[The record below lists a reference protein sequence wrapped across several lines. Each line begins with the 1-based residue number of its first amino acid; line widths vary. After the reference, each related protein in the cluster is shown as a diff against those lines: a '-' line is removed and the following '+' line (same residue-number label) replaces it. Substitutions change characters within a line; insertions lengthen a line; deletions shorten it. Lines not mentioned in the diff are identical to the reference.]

1 MFGWLRDALT
11 SSAFPSSSQHP
22 ITPSS
27 LFKPPI
33 SRLKSSQDKQ
43 VISSSSSNTSPSSSK
58 ENSFYHNPYQSSGL
72 MNYCDV
78 PQQQYTNENTYPTY
92 LARQQTSSS
101 DLQSQSLDDQIHSK
115 LLSLHQ
121 RTNPYQSYAHRQ
133 NNYAYRNRTLPLTSI
148 SSSSNAQSSTNDVEQ
163 VNPTDIDLDDDL
175 QGDVNDDDEG
185 DDDDDDDDEEE
196 DQQSLNRENSS
207 VKTSSRY
214 YPGRYSHFDEDFDFA
229 SVVLWYR
236 NVMDSVKKF
245 LPNNVQI
252 EGNDY
257 LISDRPSYSINH
269 RTVPLRRKNPD
280 DKLRLTPSNLG
291 QTPISSP
298 SKLKW
303 FDAVRTV
310 TQLNQNS
317 HEKSSNNS
325 TEIIDR
331 DQKSTLNPVEISL
344 TSARLLPLVNHPDES
359 MTKSHPGI
367 IINNGNNTSGDQ
379 QQVNNAFYN
388 CIDSAPDIPER
399 GKTVPLGLD
408 MGISAGKRSAGV
420 PTTIGRPNLNDED
433 LRTHVYKKTLQ
444 ALIYPISLTTPHDF
458 EFCSFTHPTY
468 CYECEGLLWG
478 IARQG
483 LKCRECGVKCHE
495 KCKDL
500 LNADCLQRRAQKN
513 AKHGADDKAKNLM
526 EAMHEKM
533 TLRETTRPLLFKT
546 IRDVFNVDE
555 KSHVGHMKAVKQSV
569 LDGTSKWSAKLAITV
584 ISAQGLIAKDKS
596 GTSDPY
602 VTVQVG
608 KVRKRTKTVY
618 SELNPTWNEKFFF
631 ECHNSCDRIKVRVWD
646 EDDDIRAKL
655 MQKLTRESDDF
666 LGQTIIEVRTL
677 SGEMDVWYNLEKR
690 TDKSAVSG
698 AIRLHISVEIKG
710 EEKVAPY
717 HAQYTCLHE
726 NLFYTLCE
734 NNNGQPIIP
743 DVKGDDAWKIYFD
756 EPSQEIVNEFAIRYG
771 IESIYQAMTHFACL
785 STKYMCPG
793 VPAVMSTLL
802 ANINAYYAHTTAT
815 TAVSAADQFAASNFG
830 KEKFIKLLDQLHNS
844 IRIDLSMYRNN
855 FPSSSAERMQDLK
868 STVDLLTSI
877 TFFRMK
883 VQELSSPPRASAV
896 VKDCVKNC
904 IRHTY
909 NFLFANC
916 DEVYKRE
923 SKQQITTTT
932 TTTMNTG
939 ENLDE
944 INVSSS
950 TNNATGPTLRNLQ
963 FWHQL
968 MYLLTCIISED
979 RERYSLVL
987 NQFPSELNVGH
998 ISADTLWKLLSADLK
1013 DHLEEHAKIPADRR
1027 EVKSADYMNL
1037 HFMVKRFYDTSVK
1050 ILPEAKNSVPEY
1062 PKWFEPFVMHWLN
1075 ENDDMSMEYL
1085 HNALEKDRQ
1094 TGFQQTSEHCLF
1106 SSSVVDV
1113 FTQLNQCHGIIK
1125 TLDLHDPLVIA
1136 KYMQRFSVT
1145 ISQVLL
1151 GYANAIRRTFEHVG
1165 GQDRI
1170 CSILM
1175 NNIQQLRLNL
1185 EQLYELMGGAQLDD
1199 ETKGMLNDLQ
1209 RQLSDVLDELSAM
1222 FVKSIEPT
1230 IRQSIEEVYKQLQ
1243 QIKGNQVSSGT
1254 TAGQIKGA
1262 EAMVVTKSLLDYLD
1276 QRLTFFANQCEKTVL
1291 KRLLKELWKAVII
1304 DLEKVIVLPPFSDS
1318 KTLLTIPSAKIEDA
1332 YRLLSGEL
1340 GRDND
1345 RSLTQ
1350 KQCQILDR
1358 GLEDLKEFFHA
1369 SGQGLKR
1376 NYLEKTAELQSLKYA
1391 LSLYTQTT
1399 DSLIKTFVRTEKDQD
1414 RPALEESFGEVSI
1427 QVDLFTH
1434 PGNGEHKVTVKVV
1447 AANGLKWRTTG
1458 MFRPYVELA
1467 MCGPHLSDK
1476 KRKQTTK
1483 TKSNTW
1489 IPKYNETFHFILG
1502 NEEEPD
1508 CYELNIAVKD
1518 YSFMREDRLIGLNI
1532 IKLSQVCEQGSWSSW
1547 VPLGSRINFDDT
1559 GLTILRILSHRTNDE
1574 LAKEFVALK
1583 SARRHKEEV

>member
-1 MFGWLRDALT
+1 MCPPLFSNVDVY
-11 SSAFPSSSQHP
+11 SSDKNTYQEPNFMLQYKLNSYVKRFDRYFHFSYDEKNHQKDFDEEFDL
-22 ITPSS
+22 IS
-27 LFKPPI
+27 L
-33 SRLKSSQDKQ
+33 SD
-43 VISSSSSNTSPSSSK
+43 
-58 ENSFYHNPYQSSGL
+58 
-72 MNYCDV
+72 
-78 PQQQYTNENTYPTY
+78 NEN
-92 LARQQTSSS
+92 
-101 DLQSQSLDDQIHSK
+101 
-115 LLSLHQ
+115 
-121 RTNPYQSYAHRQ
+121 
-133 NNYAYRNRTLPLTSI
+133 
-148 SSSSNAQSSTNDVEQ
+148 
-163 VNPTDIDLDDDL
+163 
-175 QGDVNDDDEG
+175 
-185 DDDDDDDDEEE
+185 
-196 DQQSLNRENSS
+196 
-207 VKTSSRY
+207 
-214 YPGRYSHFDEDFDFA
+214 
-229 SVVLWYR
+229 
-236 NVMDSVKKF
+236 
-245 LPNNVQI
+245 
-252 EGNDY
+252 
-257 LISDRPSYSINH
+257 
-269 RTVPLRRKNPD
+269 
-280 DKLRLTPSNLG
+280 
-291 QTPISSP
+291 
-298 SKLKW
+298 
-303 FDAVRTV
+303 
-310 TQLNQNS
+310 
-317 HEKSSNNS
+317 
-325 TEIIDR
+325 
-331 DQKSTLNPVEISL
+331 
-344 TSARLLPLVNHPDES
+344 
-359 MTKSHPGI
+359 
-367 IINNGNNTSGDQ
+367 
-379 QQVNNAFYN
+379 
-388 CIDSAPDIPER
+388 
-399 GKTVPLGLD
+399 
-408 MGISAGKRSAGV
+408 
-420 PTTIGRPNLNDED
+420 
-433 LRTHVYKKTLQ
+433 RTHVYKKTLQ

-500 LNADCLQRRAQKN
+500 LNADCLQLSLVHVFHHDNNPDEIDNTTVEEKRRAQKN
-513 AKHGADDKAKNLM
+513 AKHGADDKAKTLM

-533 TLRETTRPLLFKT
+533 TLRESTRPHLFKT

-608 KVRKRTKTVY
+608 KVKKRTKTVY

-631 ECHNSCDRIKVRVWD
+631 ECHNSSDRIKVRVWD

-717 HAQYTCLHE
+717 HAQYTCLHD

-743 DVKGDDAWKIYFD
+743 DAKGDDAWKIYFD

-830 KEKFIKLLDQLHNS
+830 KDKFIKLLDQLHNS

-855 FPSSSAERMQDLK
+855 FPSSSVERMQDLK

-883 VQELSSPPRASAV
+883 VQELSSPPRASSV

-909 NFLFANC
+909 DFLVANC
-916 DEVYKRE
+916 DELYKRE
-923 SKQQITTTT
+923 SKQQMNTNENNNEQNEDDGTQETTT
-932 TTTMNTG
+932 
-939 ENLDE
+939 
-944 INVSSS
+944 NVI
-950 TNNATGPTLRNLQ
+950 GPSLKSLQ
-963 FWHQL
+963 FWNHF
-968 MYLLTCIISED
+968 MYLLTRIISED

-987 NQFPSELNVGH
+987 NQFPSEVNVGH
-998 ISADTLWKLLSADLK
+998 ISADTLWKLFSADLK
-1013 DHLEEHAKIPADRR
+1013 EHLEEHARVPTERR
-1027 EVKSADYMNL
+1027 EIKSADYMNL
-1037 HFMVKRFYDTSVK
+1037 HFMVKKFYDTSVK
-1050 ILPEAKNSVPEY
+1050 IIPEAKNIVPEY
-1062 PKWFEPFVMHWLN
+1062 PKWFEPFVMQWLN

-1125 TLDLHDPLVIA
+1125 SLDLHDPIVIA
-1136 KYMQRFSVT
+1136 SYMQRFSIT
-1145 ISQVLL
+1145 ISKVLL
-1151 GYANAIRRTFEHVG
+1151 AYANAIRRTFEHVG
-1165 GQDRI
+1165 GEDHV

-1185 EQLYELMGGAQLDD
+1185 EQLYEIMGGAQLDD
-1199 ETKGMLNDLQ
+1199 ETKFRLTELQ
-1209 RQLSDVLDELSAM
+1209 KQLSDVLDELSAM

-1243 QIKGNQVSSGT
+1243 QIKGNQIGLGNNSG
-1254 TAGQIKGA
+1254 QQKGA
-1262 EAMVVTKSLLDYLD
+1262 EAMIVTKSLLDYLD
-1276 QRLTFFANQCEKTVL
+1276 QRLTFFAEQCEKTVL
-1291 KRLLKELWKAVII
+1291 KRLLKELWKAVIS
-1304 DLEKVIVLPPFSDS
+1304 DLEKVIVLPPFADS
-1318 KTLLTIPSAKIEDA
+1318 KNLLTIPAAKIEDA

-1369 SGQGLKR
+1369 SGQGLKK
-1376 NYLEKTAELQSLKYA
+1376 NYLEKTLELQSLKYA

-1399 DSLIKTFVRTEKDQD
+1399 DSLIKTFVKTEKEQD
-1414 RPALEESFGEVSI
+1414 RPAFEESFGEVSI

-1434 PGNGEHKVTVKVV
+1434 PGTGEHKVTVKVV

-1467 MCGPHLSDK
+1467 ICGPHLHDK
-1476 KRKQTTK
+1476 KRKHSTK

-1489 IPKYNETFHFILG
+1489 IPKYNETFHFLLG

-1518 YSFMREDRLIGLNI
+1518 YSFMREDRIIGLNV
-1532 IKLSQVCEQGSWSSW
+1532 IKLTQVCEQGSWSSW
-1547 VPLGSRINFDDT
+1547 IPLGSRINFDDT

-1583 SARRHKEEV
+1583 SARRHKEDV

>member
-1 MFGWLRDALT
+1 MHYVCCPLFIPDGYIY
-11 SSAFPSSSQHP
+11 SSDEDIHRHLNLSSYVKRFSQK
-22 ITPSS
+22 
-27 LFKPPI
+27 F
-33 SRLKSSQDKQ
+33 RF
-43 VISSSSSNTSPSSSK
+43 SSNQK
-58 ENSFYHNPYQSSGL
+58 DF
-72 MNYCDV
+72 
-78 PQQQYTNENTYPTY
+78 
-92 LARQQTSSS
+92 
-101 DLQSQSLDDQIHSK
+101 
-115 LLSLHQ
+115 
-121 RTNPYQSYAHRQ
+121 
-133 NNYAYRNRTLPLTSI
+133 
-148 SSSSNAQSSTNDVEQ
+148 NDE
-163 VNPTDIDLDDDL
+163 
-175 QGDVNDDDEG
+175 
-185 DDDDDDDDEEE
+185 
-196 DQQSLNRENSS
+196 
-207 VKTSSRY
+207 
-214 YPGRYSHFDEDFDFA
+214 FD
-229 SVVLWYR
+229 
-236 NVMDSVKKF
+236 
-245 LPNNVQI
+245 
-252 EGNDY
+252 
-257 LISDRPSYSINH
+257 
-269 RTVPLRRKNPD
+269 
-280 DKLRLTPSNLG
+280 
-291 QTPISSP
+291 
-298 SKLKW
+298 
-303 FDAVRTV
+303 
-310 TQLNQNS
+310 
-317 HEKSSNNS
+317 
-325 TEIIDR
+325 
-331 DQKSTLNPVEISL
+331 EISL
-344 TSARLLPLVNHPDES
+344 TDNEDNPQSRFADAVTRVRQLSAAVDADGQPVTRRLLP
-359 MTKSHPGI
+359 GI
-367 IINNGNNTSGDQ
+367 NNLNNNSNANIDANGNNLSGDQ
-379 QQVNNAFYN
+379 HTNNAFYN
-388 CIDSAPDIPER
+388 CIDSAPDIPDA
-399 GKTVPLGLD
+399 KPVPLGLD
-408 MGISAGKRSAGV
+408 MGISVAKRLAGV
-420 PTTIGRPNLNDED
+420 PTATGRHNLNDEE
-433 LRTHVYKKTLQ
+433 LVNNLKKFILIKKILCYNFSVHMYIKKTLQ

-458 EFCSFTHPTY
+458 EFCSFAHPTY

-513 AKHGADDKAKNLM
+513 AKHGADDKANNLM
-526 EAMHEKM
+526 AAMHEKM
-533 TLRETTRPLLFKT
+533 TLRESTRPHLFKT

-555 KSHVGHMKAVKQSV
+555 ISHVGHMKAVKQSV

-608 KVRKRTKTVY
+608 KVKKRTKTVY
-618 SELNPTWNEKFFF
+618 SELNPSWNEKFFF

-734 NNNGQPIIP
+734 NNTNGQPIIP
-743 DVKGDDAWKIYFD
+743 EAKGDDAWKVYFD

-830 KEKFIKLLDQLHNS
+830 KDKFIKLLDQLHNS

-855 FPSSSAERMQDLK
+855 FPSSSADRMQDLK

-883 VQELSSPPRASAV
+883 FARVIPFRLLLNNEVQELSSPPRASAV

-923 SKQQITTTT
+923 SKTQANALENNNTEQNEENSQGTTT
-932 TTTMNTG
+932 NVVVP
-939 ENLDE
+939 NLK
-944 INVSSS
+944 S
-950 TNNATGPTLRNLQ
+950 LQ
-963 FWHQL
+963 FWHHF

-998 ISADTLWKLLSADLK
+998 ISADTLWKLLSTDLK
-1013 DHLEEHAKIPADRR
+1013 DHLEEHARIQVERR
-1027 EVKSADYMNL
+1027 EIKSADYMNL
-1037 HFMVKRFYDTSVK
+1037 HFMIKRFYDTLVRV
-1050 ILPEAKNSVPEY
+1050 IPEAKNTVPEY
-1062 PKWFEPFVMHWLN
+1062 PKWFEPFVIQWLN

-1085 HNALEKDRQ
+1085 HNAVEKDRQ

-1136 KYMQRFSVT
+1136 TYMRRFSIT

-1165 GQDRI
+1165 GQDHI

-1185 EQLYELMGGAQLDD
+1185 EQLYELMGGAQLDED
-1199 ETKGMLNDLQ
+1199 TKSGLNELQ
-1209 RQLSDVLDELSAM
+1209 KQLSDVLDELSAT

-1243 QIKGNQVSSGT
+1243 QIKGNQIG
-1254 TAGQIKGA
+1254 AGNNGGQQKGA
-1262 EAMVVTKSLLDYLD
+1262 EAMLVTKPLLDYLD

-1291 KRLLKELWKAVII
+1291 KRLLKELWKAVIS
-1304 DLEKVIVLPPFSDS
+1304 DLEKVIVLPPFADS
-1318 KTLLTIPSAKIEDA
+1318 KNLLTIPAAKIEDA

-1345 RSLTQ
+1345 RSLSQ

-1369 SGQGLKR
+1369 SGQGLKK
-1376 NYLEKTAELQSLKYA
+1376 NYLEKTLELQSLKYA

-1399 DSLIKTFVRTEKDQD
+1399 DSLIKTFVQTEKEQD

-1434 PGNGEHKVTVKVV
+1434 PGSGEHKVTVKVV

-1476 KRKQTTK
+1476 KRKHTTK

-1489 IPKYNETFHFILG
+1489 IPKYNETFHFLLG

-1518 YSFMREDRLIGLNI
+1518 YFVMREDRLIGLNV
-1532 IKLSQVCEQGSWSSW
+1532 IKLTQVGEQGSWSSW

-1574 LAKEFVALK
+1574 LAREFVALK
-1583 SARRHKEEV
+1583 SARRHKEDV

>member
-1 MFGWLRDALT
+1 MHYVCCPLFIPDGYIY
-11 SSAFPSSSQHP
+11 SSDEDIHRHLNLSSYVKRFSQK
-22 ITPSS
+22 
-27 LFKPPI
+27 F
-33 SRLKSSQDKQ
+33 RF
-43 VISSSSSNTSPSSSK
+43 SSNQK
-58 ENSFYHNPYQSSGL
+58 DF
-72 MNYCDV
+72 
-78 PQQQYTNENTYPTY
+78 
-92 LARQQTSSS
+92 
-101 DLQSQSLDDQIHSK
+101 
-115 LLSLHQ
+115 
-121 RTNPYQSYAHRQ
+121 
-133 NNYAYRNRTLPLTSI
+133 
-148 SSSSNAQSSTNDVEQ
+148 NDE
-163 VNPTDIDLDDDL
+163 
-175 QGDVNDDDEG
+175 
-185 DDDDDDDDEEE
+185 
-196 DQQSLNRENSS
+196 
-207 VKTSSRY
+207 
-214 YPGRYSHFDEDFDFA
+214 FD
-229 SVVLWYR
+229 
-236 NVMDSVKKF
+236 
-245 LPNNVQI
+245 
-252 EGNDY
+252 
-257 LISDRPSYSINH
+257 
-269 RTVPLRRKNPD
+269 
-280 DKLRLTPSNLG
+280 
-291 QTPISSP
+291 
-298 SKLKW
+298 
-303 FDAVRTV
+303 
-310 TQLNQNS
+310 
-317 HEKSSNNS
+317 
-325 TEIIDR
+325 
-331 DQKSTLNPVEISL
+331 EISL
-344 TSARLLPLVNHPDES
+344 TDNEDNPQSRFADAVTRVRQLSAAVDADGQPVTRRLLP
-359 MTKSHPGI
+359 GI
-367 IINNGNNTSGDQ
+367 NNLNNNSNANIDANGNNLSGDQ
-379 QQVNNAFYN
+379 HTNNAFYN
-388 CIDSAPDIPER
+388 CIDSAPDIPDA
-399 GKTVPLGLD
+399 KPVPLGLD
-408 MGISAGKRSAGV
+408 MGISVAKRLAGV
-420 PTTIGRPNLNDED
+420 PTATGRHNLNDEE

-458 EFCSFTHPTY
+458 EFCSFAHPTY

-513 AKHGADDKAKNLM
+513 AKHGADDKANNLM
-526 EAMHEKM
+526 AAMHEKM
-533 TLRETTRPLLFKT
+533 TLRESTRPHLFKT

-555 KSHVGHMKAVKQSV
+555 ISHVGHMKAVKQSV

-608 KVRKRTKTVY
+608 KVKKRTKTVY
-618 SELNPTWNEKFFF
+618 SELNPSWNEKFFF

-734 NNNGQPIIP
+734 NNTNGQPIIP
-743 DVKGDDAWKIYFD
+743 EAKGDDAWKVYFD

-830 KEKFIKLLDQLHNS
+830 KDKFIKLLDQLHNS

-855 FPSSSAERMQDLK
+855 FPSSSADRMQDLK

-923 SKQQITTTT
+923 SKTQANALENNNTEQNEENSQGTTT
-932 TTTMNTG
+932 
-939 ENLDE
+939 
-944 INVSSS
+944 NVVVPSLKS
-950 TNNATGPTLRNLQ
+950 LQ
-963 FWHQL
+963 FWHHF

-998 ISADTLWKLLSADLK
+998 ISADTLWKLLSTDLK
-1013 DHLEEHAKIPADRR
+1013 DHLEEHARIQVERR
-1027 EVKSADYMNL
+1027 EIKSADYMNL
-1037 HFMVKRFYDTSVK
+1037 HFMIKRFYDTLVRV
-1050 ILPEAKNSVPEY
+1050 IPEAKNTVPEY
-1062 PKWFEPFVMHWLN
+1062 PKWFEPFVIQWLN

-1085 HNALEKDRQ
+1085 HNAVEKDRQ

-1136 KYMQRFSVT
+1136 TYMRRFSIT

-1165 GQDRI
+1165 GQDHI

-1185 EQLYELMGGAQLDD
+1185 EQLYELMGGAQLDED
-1199 ETKGMLNDLQ
+1199 TKSGLNELQ
-1209 RQLSDVLDELSAM
+1209 KQLSDVLDELSAT

-1243 QIKGNQVSSGT
+1243 QIKGNQIG
-1254 TAGQIKGA
+1254 AGNNGGQQKGA
-1262 EAMVVTKSLLDYLD
+1262 EAMLVTKPLLDYLD

-1291 KRLLKELWKAVII
+1291 KRLLKELWKAVIS
-1304 DLEKVIVLPPFSDS
+1304 DLEKVIVLPPFADS
-1318 KTLLTIPSAKIEDA
+1318 KNLLTIPAAKIEDA

-1369 SGQGLKR
+1369 SGQGLKK
-1376 NYLEKTAELQSLKYA
+1376 NYLEKTLELQSLKYA

-1399 DSLIKTFVRTEKDQD
+1399 DSLIKTFVQTEKEQD

-1434 PGNGEHKVTVKVV
+1434 PGSGEHKVTVKVV

-1476 KRKQTTK
+1476 KRKHTTK

-1489 IPKYNETFHFILG
+1489 IPKYNETFHFLLG

-1518 YSFMREDRLIGLNI
+1518 YFVMREDRLIGLNV
-1532 IKLSQVCEQGSWSSW
+1532 IKLTQVGEQGSWSSW

-1574 LAKEFVALK
+1574 LAREFVALK
-1583 SARRHKEEV
+1583 SARRHKEDV

>member
-1 MFGWLRDALT
+1 MHYVCCPLFIPDGYIY
-11 SSAFPSSSQHP
+11 SSDEDIHRHLNLSSYVKRFSQK
-22 ITPSS
+22 
-27 LFKPPI
+27 F
-33 SRLKSSQDKQ
+33 RF
-43 VISSSSSNTSPSSSK
+43 SSNQK
-58 ENSFYHNPYQSSGL
+58 DF
-72 MNYCDV
+72 
-78 PQQQYTNENTYPTY
+78 
-92 LARQQTSSS
+92 
-101 DLQSQSLDDQIHSK
+101 
-115 LLSLHQ
+115 
-121 RTNPYQSYAHRQ
+121 
-133 NNYAYRNRTLPLTSI
+133 
-148 SSSSNAQSSTNDVEQ
+148 NDE
-163 VNPTDIDLDDDL
+163 
-175 QGDVNDDDEG
+175 
-185 DDDDDDDDEEE
+185 
-196 DQQSLNRENSS
+196 
-207 VKTSSRY
+207 
-214 YPGRYSHFDEDFDFA
+214 FD
-229 SVVLWYR
+229 
-236 NVMDSVKKF
+236 
-245 LPNNVQI
+245 
-252 EGNDY
+252 
-257 LISDRPSYSINH
+257 
-269 RTVPLRRKNPD
+269 
-280 DKLRLTPSNLG
+280 
-291 QTPISSP
+291 
-298 SKLKW
+298 
-303 FDAVRTV
+303 
-310 TQLNQNS
+310 
-317 HEKSSNNS
+317 
-325 TEIIDR
+325 
-331 DQKSTLNPVEISL
+331 EISL
-344 TSARLLPLVNHPDES
+344 TDNEDNPQSRFADAVTRVRQLSAAVDADGQPVTRRLLP
-359 MTKSHPGI
+359 GI
-367 IINNGNNTSGDQ
+367 NNLNNNSNANIDANGNNLSGDQ
-379 QQVNNAFYN
+379 HTNNAFYN
-388 CIDSAPDIPER
+388 CIDSAPDIPDA
-399 GKTVPLGLD
+399 KPVPLGLD
-408 MGISAGKRSAGV
+408 MGISVAKRLAGV
-420 PTTIGRPNLNDED
+420 PTATGRHNLNDEE

-458 EFCSFTHPTY
+458 EFCSFAHPTY

-513 AKHGADDKAKNLM
+513 AKHGADDKANNLM
-526 EAMHEKM
+526 AAMHEKM
-533 TLRETTRPLLFKT
+533 TLRESTRPHLFKT

-555 KSHVGHMKAVKQSV
+555 ISHVGHMKAVKQSV

-608 KVRKRTKTVY
+608 KVKKRTKTVY
-618 SELNPTWNEKFFF
+618 SELNPSWNEKFFF

-734 NNNGQPIIP
+734 NNTNGQPIIP
-743 DVKGDDAWKIYFD
+743 EAKGDDAWKVYFD

-830 KEKFIKLLDQLHNS
+830 KDKFIKLLDQLHNS

-855 FPSSSAERMQDLK
+855 FPSSSADRMQDLK

-923 SKQQITTTT
+923 SKTQANALENNNTEQNEENSQGTTT
-932 TTTMNTG
+932 NVVVP
-939 ENLDE
+939 NLK
-944 INVSSS
+944 S
-950 TNNATGPTLRNLQ
+950 LQ
-963 FWHQL
+963 FWHHF

-998 ISADTLWKLLSADLK
+998 ISADTLWKLLSTDLK
-1013 DHLEEHAKIPADRR
+1013 DHLEEHARIQVERR
-1027 EVKSADYMNL
+1027 EIKSADYMNL
-1037 HFMVKRFYDTSVK
+1037 HFMIKRFYDTLVRV
-1050 ILPEAKNSVPEY
+1050 IPEAKNTVPEY
-1062 PKWFEPFVMHWLN
+1062 PKWFEPFVIQWLN

-1085 HNALEKDRQ
+1085 HNAVEKDRQ

-1136 KYMQRFSVT
+1136 TYMRRFSIT

-1165 GQDRI
+1165 GQDHI

-1185 EQLYELMGGAQLDD
+1185 EQLYELMGGAQLDED
-1199 ETKGMLNDLQ
+1199 TKSGLNELQ
-1209 RQLSDVLDELSAM
+1209 KQLSDVLDELSAT

-1243 QIKGNQVSSGT
+1243 QIKGNQIG
-1254 TAGQIKGA
+1254 AGNNGGQQKGA
-1262 EAMVVTKSLLDYLD
+1262 EAMLVTKPLLDYLD

-1291 KRLLKELWKAVII
+1291 KRLLKELWKAVIS
-1304 DLEKVIVLPPFSDS
+1304 DLEKVIVLPPFADS
-1318 KTLLTIPSAKIEDA
+1318 KNLLTIPAAKIEDA

-1345 RSLTQ
+1345 RSLSQ

-1369 SGQGLKR
+1369 SGQGLKK
-1376 NYLEKTAELQSLKYA
+1376 NYLEKTLELQSLKYA

-1399 DSLIKTFVRTEKDQD
+1399 DSLIKTFVQTEKEQD

-1434 PGNGEHKVTVKVV
+1434 PGSGEHKVTVKVV

-1476 KRKQTTK
+1476 KRKHTTK

-1489 IPKYNETFHFILG
+1489 IPKYNETFHFLLG

-1518 YSFMREDRLIGLNI
+1518 YFVMREDRLIGLNV
-1532 IKLSQVCEQGSWSSW
+1532 IKLTQVGEQGSWSSW

-1574 LAKEFVALK
+1574 LAREFVALK
-1583 SARRHKEEV
+1583 SARRHKEDV

>member
-1 MFGWLRDALT
+1 MHHICCISVCPSLLSDVDIY
-11 SSAFPSSSQHP
+11 SSH
-22 ITPSS
+22 
-27 LFKPPI
+27 
-33 SRLKSSQDKQ
+33 
-43 VISSSSSNTSPSSSK
+43 
-58 ENSFYHNPYQSSGL
+58 ENIYQSPNF
-72 MNYCDV
+72 MF
-78 PQQQYTNENTYPTY
+78 QQKLSSYMKQFNRYFTFSHDEKSNEKNF
-92 LARQQTSSS
+92 
-101 DLQSQSLDDQIHSK
+101 H
-115 LLSLHQ
+115 
-121 RTNPYQSYAHRQ
+121 
-133 NNYAYRNRTLPLTSI
+133 
-148 SSSSNAQSSTNDVEQ
+148 
-163 VNPTDIDLDDDL
+163 DDL
-175 QGDVNDDDEG
+175 FEIISLPDNDG
-185 DDDDDDDDEEE
+185 HSHGKFF
-196 DQQSLNRENSS
+196 DQ
-207 VKTSSRY
+207 
-214 YPGRYSHFDEDFDFA
+214 A
-229 SVVLWYR
+229 S
-236 NVMDSVKKF
+236 
-245 LPNNVQI
+245 Q
-252 EGNDY
+252 
-257 LISDRPSYSINH
+257 
-269 RTVPLRRKNPD
+269 
-280 DKLRLTPSNLG
+280 
-291 QTPISSP
+291 
-298 SKLKW
+298 LK
-303 FDAVRTV
+303 
-310 TQLNQNS
+310 QNS
-317 HEKSSNNS
+317 TIDADGTLITRRILPGTTNINNNS
-325 TEIIDR
+325 
-331 DQKSTLNPVEISL
+331 N
-344 TSARLLPLVNHPDES
+344 VNAE
-359 MTKSHPGI
+359 
-367 IINNGNNTSGDQ
+367 NNGNTISGEQ
-379 QQVNNAFYN
+379 QANNAFYN
-388 CIDSAPDIPER
+388 CIDSAPDIPD

-408 MGISAGKRSAGV
+408 MGISGVKRSAGV
-420 PTTIGRPNLNDED
+420 PSAIGRHNLNDEE

-458 EFCSFTHPTY
+458 EFCSFAHPTY

-495 KCKDL
+495 KCRDL
-500 LNADCLQRRAQKN
+500 LNADCLQLSLVHVIYPDDDPDEIDYITVEEKRRAQKN
-513 AKHGADDKAKNLM
+513 AKHGADDKAKTLM

-533 TLRETTRPLLFKT
+533 TLRESTRPHLFKT

-555 KSHVGHMKAVKQSV
+555 KSHAGHMKAVKQSV

-584 ISAQGLIAKDKS
+584 ISAQGLIAKDKT

-608 KVRKRTKTVY
+608 KVKKRTKTVY

-631 ECHNSCDRIKVRVWD
+631 ECHNSSDRIKVRVWD

-717 HAQYTCLHE
+717 RAQYTCLHE

-743 DVKGDDAWKIYFD
+743 DAKGDDAWKIYFD
-756 EPSQEIVNEFAIRYG
+756 EPSKEIVYEFAVRYG

-785 STKYMCPG
+785 STKYTCPG

-830 KEKFIKLLDQLHNS
+830 KDKFIKLLDQLHNS

-883 VQELSSPPRASAV
+883 VQELSSPPRASSV

-904 IRHTY
+904 IRNTY
-909 NFLFANC
+909 DFLFANC
-916 DEVYKRE
+916 DQVYKRE
-923 SKQQITTTT
+923 SKQQTNAIENNDEQNEDEGLTTSIIVPSVKS
-932 TTTMNTG
+932 
-939 ENLDE
+939 LK
-944 INVSSS
+944 
-950 TNNATGPTLRNLQ
+950 
-963 FWHQL
+963 FWNRF

-987 NQFPSELNVGH
+987 NQFPSEVNVGH
-998 ISADTLWKLLSADLK
+998 ISADTLWKFLSADLR
-1013 DHLEEHAKIPADRR
+1013 DHLEEHARIPSECR
-1027 EVKSADYMNL
+1027 EIKSADYMNL
-1037 HFMVKRFYDTSVK
+1037 HFMVKKFYDTSVK
-1050 ILPEAKNSVPEY
+1050 IIPEAKNIVPEY
-1062 PKWFEPFVMHWLN
+1062 PKWFEPFVMQWLN

-1085 HNALEKDRQ
+1085 HNAIEKDRQ
-1094 TGFQQTSEHCLF
+1094 TGFEQTSEHYLF

-1125 TLDLHDPLVIA
+1125 SLDLHDPVVIA
-1136 KYMQRFSVT
+1136 AYMQRFSVT
-1145 ISQVLL
+1145 ISKILL
-1151 GYANAIRRTFEHVG
+1151 AYANAIRRTFEHVG
-1165 GQDRI
+1165 GEDHT

-1185 EQLYELMGGAQLDD
+1185 EQLYELMGGTLLDD
-1199 ETKGMLNDLQ
+1199 ETKCRLNELQ
-1209 RQLSDVLDELSAM
+1209 KQLSDVLDELSAM
-1222 FVKSIEPT
+1222 FVKSIQPT
-1230 IRQSIEEVYKQLQ
+1230 IRQTIEEVYKQLQ
-1243 QIKGNQVSSGT
+1243 QIKGNQIGMGNNSG
-1254 TAGQIKGA
+1254 QQKGA
-1262 EAMVVTKSLLDYLD
+1262 EAMIVTKSLLDYLD

-1291 KRLLKELWKAVII
+1291 KRLLKELWKAVIS
-1304 DLEKVIVLPPFSDS
+1304 DLEKVIVLPPFADS
-1318 KTLLTIPSAKIEDA
+1318 KNLLTIPAAKIEDA

-1369 SGQGLKR
+1369 SGQGLKK

-1399 DSLIKTFVRTEKDQD
+1399 DSLIKTFVKTEKEQD
-1414 RPALEESFGEVSI
+1414 RPAFEESFGELSI

-1434 PGNGEHKVTVKVV
+1434 PGTGEHKVTVKVV

-1458 MFRPYVELA
+1458 MFRPYIEIA
-1467 MCGPHLSDK
+1467 ICGPHLNDK
-1476 KRKQTTK
+1476 KRKHTTK

-1489 IPKYNETFHFILG
+1489 IPKYNETFHFLLG

-1518 YSFMREDRLIGLNI
+1518 YSFMREDRIIGLNV
-1532 IKLSQVCEQGSWSSW
+1532 IKLTQVCEQGSWSSW
-1547 VPLGSRINFDDT
+1547 IPLGPRINFDDT

-1583 SARRHKEEV
+1583 SARRHKEDV

>member
-1 MFGWLRDALT
+1 MHFIYGVPVCPPICPPLSNDE
-11 SSAFPSSSQHP
+11 FVSSSEENLNERSNFLINQKLN
-22 ITPSS
+22 TYA
-27 LFKPPI
+27 
-33 SRLKSSQDKQ
+33 KQ
-43 VISSSSSNTSPSSSK
+43 FGRHFIFSSSRPK
-58 ENSFYHNPYQSSGL
+58 ENIY
-72 MNYCDV
+72 
-78 PQQQYTNENTYPTY
+78 NEK
-92 LARQQTSSS
+92 
-101 DLQSQSLDDQIHSK
+101 DIDEEFDQISLSDNCYNTQGKSENSPNEPSNSK
-115 LLSLHQ
+115 QNSPLIDTDGLSITARNLSGINNI
-121 RTNPYQSYAHRQ
+121 TNNQ
-133 NNYAYRNRTLPLTSI
+133 NNTI
-148 SSSSNAQSSTNDVEQ
+148 
-163 VNPTDIDLDDDL
+163 TDD
-175 QGDVNDDDEG
+175 GM
-185 DDDDDDDDEEE
+185 
-196 DQQSLNRENSS
+196 
-207 VKTSSRY
+207 VKTTN
-214 YPGRYSHFDEDFDFA
+214 G
-229 SVVLWYR
+229 
-236 NVMDSVKKF
+236 
-245 LPNNVQI
+245 
-252 EGNDY
+252 G
-257 LISDRPSYSINH
+257 
-269 RTVPLRRKNPD
+269 
-280 DKLRLTPSNLG
+280 
-291 QTPISSP
+291 
-298 SKLKW
+298 
-303 FDAVRTV
+303 
-310 TQLNQNS
+310 
-317 HEKSSNNS
+317 
-325 TEIIDR
+325 
-331 DQKSTLNPVEISL
+331 
-344 TSARLLPLVNHPDES
+344 
-359 MTKSHPGI
+359 
-367 IINNGNNTSGDQ
+367 INNGNNTSGE

-399 GKTVPLGLD
+399 GKTTPLGLD
-408 MGISAGKRSAGV
+408 MGISVGKRSAGV
-420 PTTIGRPNLNDED
+420 PSTIGRHNLNDEE

-458 EFCSFTHPTY
+458 EFCSFAHPTY

-533 TLRETTRPLLFKT
+533 TLRETTRPYLFKT

-608 KVRKRTKTVY
+608 KVKKRTKTVY

-726 NLFYTLCE
+726 NLFYSLCE
-734 NNNGQPIIP
+734 NNNGHPIIP
-743 DVKGDDAWKIYFD
+743 EAKGDDAWKVYFD

-844 IRIDLSMYRNN
+844 IRIDLSLYRNN
-855 FPSSSAERMQDLK
+855 FPSSSIDRMQDLK

-883 VQELSSPPRASAV
+883 VQELSSPPRASGV

-923 SKQQITTTT
+923 SKQQINITTTT
-932 TTTMNTG
+932 TTTTTTTI
-939 ENLDE
+939 D
-944 INVSSS
+944 
-950 TNNATGPTLRNLQ
+950 NNEPNDDGSQSLTTTTTTTTSVVGPSLKNLQ

-987 NQFPSELNVGH
+987 SQFPSELNVGH
-998 ISADTLWKLLSADLK
+998 ISADTLWKLLSVDLK
-1013 DHLEEHAKIPADRR
+1013 DHLEEHARIPAKRR
-1027 EVKSADYMNL
+1027 DVKSADYMNL

-1050 ILPEAKNSVPEY
+1050 IIPEAKNIVPEY
-1062 PKWFEPFVMHWLN
+1062 PKWFEPFVMQWLN

-1136 KYMQRFSVT
+1136 KYMRRFSVT

-1199 ETKGMLNDLQ
+1199 ETKIMLNDLQ
-1209 RQLSDVLDELSAM
+1209 KQLSDVLDELSAM

-1230 IRQSIEEVYKQLQ
+1230 IRQCIEEVYKQLQ
-1243 QIKGNQVSSGT
+1243 QIKGNQMGTGNTSG
-1254 TAGQIKGA
+1254 QQKGV

-1291 KRLLKELWKAVII
+1291 KRLLKELWKAVIS

-1318 KTLLTIPSAKIEDA
+1318 KNLLTIPTAKIEDA

-1340 GRDND
+1340 GRDSD

-1376 NYLEKTAELQSLKYA
+1376 NYLEKTLELQSLKYA

-1399 DSLIKTFVRTEKDQD
+1399 DSLIKTFVKTEKDQD

-1434 PGNGEHKVTVKVV
+1434 PGTGEHKVTVKVV
-1447 AANGLKWRTTG
+1447 AANGLKWRTSG

-1489 IPKYNETFHFILG
+1489 IPKYNETFHL
-1502 NEEEPD
+1502 
-1508 CYELNIAVKD
+1508 
-1518 YSFMREDRLIGLNI
+1518 
-1532 IKLSQVCEQGSWSSW
+1532 
-1547 VPLGSRINFDDT
+1547 
-1559 GLTILRILSHRTNDE
+1559 
-1574 LAKEFVALK
+1574 
-1583 SARRHKEEV
+1583 

>member
-1 MFGWLRDALT
+1 MHYVCCPLFIPDGYIY
-11 SSAFPSSSQHP
+11 SSDEDIHRHLNLSSYVKRFSQK
-22 ITPSS
+22 
-27 LFKPPI
+27 F
-33 SRLKSSQDKQ
+33 RF
-43 VISSSSSNTSPSSSK
+43 SSNQK
-58 ENSFYHNPYQSSGL
+58 DF
-72 MNYCDV
+72 
-78 PQQQYTNENTYPTY
+78 
-92 LARQQTSSS
+92 
-101 DLQSQSLDDQIHSK
+101 
-115 LLSLHQ
+115 
-121 RTNPYQSYAHRQ
+121 
-133 NNYAYRNRTLPLTSI
+133 
-148 SSSSNAQSSTNDVEQ
+148 NDE
-163 VNPTDIDLDDDL
+163 
-175 QGDVNDDDEG
+175 
-185 DDDDDDDDEEE
+185 
-196 DQQSLNRENSS
+196 
-207 VKTSSRY
+207 
-214 YPGRYSHFDEDFDFA
+214 FD
-229 SVVLWYR
+229 
-236 NVMDSVKKF
+236 
-245 LPNNVQI
+245 
-252 EGNDY
+252 
-257 LISDRPSYSINH
+257 
-269 RTVPLRRKNPD
+269 
-280 DKLRLTPSNLG
+280 
-291 QTPISSP
+291 
-298 SKLKW
+298 
-303 FDAVRTV
+303 
-310 TQLNQNS
+310 
-317 HEKSSNNS
+317 
-325 TEIIDR
+325 
-331 DQKSTLNPVEISL
+331 EISL
-344 TSARLLPLVNHPDES
+344 TDNEDNPQSRFADAVTRVRQLSAAVDADGQPVTRRLLP
-359 MTKSHPGI
+359 GI
-367 IINNGNNTSGDQ
+367 NNLNNNSNANIDANGNNLSGDQ
-379 QQVNNAFYN
+379 HTNNAFYN
-388 CIDSAPDIPER
+388 CIDSAPDIPDA
-399 GKTVPLGLD
+399 KPVPLGLD
-408 MGISAGKRSAGV
+408 MGISVAKRLAGV
-420 PTTIGRPNLNDED
+420 PTATGRHNLNDEE

-458 EFCSFTHPTY
+458 EFCSFAHPTY

-513 AKHGADDKAKNLM
+513 AKHGADDKANNLM
-526 EAMHEKM
+526 AAMHEKM
-533 TLRETTRPLLFKT
+533 TLRESTRPHLFKT

-555 KSHVGHMKAVKQSV
+555 ISHVGHMKAVKQSV

-608 KVRKRTKTVY
+608 KVKKRTKTVY
-618 SELNPTWNEKFFF
+618 SELNPSWNEKFFF

-734 NNNGQPIIP
+734 NNTTGQPIIP
-743 DVKGDDAWKIYFD
+743 EAKGDDAWKVYFD

-830 KEKFIKLLDQLHNS
+830 KDKFIKLLDQLHNS

-855 FPSSSAERMQDLK
+855 FPSSSADRMQDLK

-883 VQELSSPPRASAV
+883 FARVIPFRLLLNNEVQELSSPPRASAV

-923 SKQQITTTT
+923 SKTQANALENNNTEQNEENSQGTTT
-932 TTTMNTG
+932 NVVVP
-939 ENLDE
+939 NLK
-944 INVSSS
+944 S
-950 TNNATGPTLRNLQ
+950 LQ
-963 FWHQL
+963 FWHHF

-998 ISADTLWKLLSADLK
+998 ISADTLWKLLSTDLK
-1013 DHLEEHAKIPADRR
+1013 DHLEEHARIQVERR
-1027 EVKSADYMNL
+1027 EIKSADYMNL
-1037 HFMVKRFYDTSVK
+1037 HFMIKRFYDTLVRV
-1050 ILPEAKNSVPEY
+1050 IPEAKNTVPEY
-1062 PKWFEPFVMHWLN
+1062 PKWFEPFVIQWLN

-1085 HNALEKDRQ
+1085 HNAVEKDRQ

-1136 KYMQRFSVT
+1136 TYMRRFSIT

-1165 GQDRI
+1165 GQDHI

-1185 EQLYELMGGAQLDD
+1185 EQLYELMGGAQLDED
-1199 ETKGMLNDLQ
+1199 TKSGLNELQ
-1209 RQLSDVLDELSAM
+1209 KQLSDVLDELSAT

-1243 QIKGNQVSSGT
+1243 QIKGNQIG
-1254 TAGQIKGA
+1254 AGNNGGQQKGA
-1262 EAMVVTKSLLDYLD
+1262 EAMLVTKPLLDYLD

-1291 KRLLKELWKAVII
+1291 KRLLKELWKAVIS
-1304 DLEKVIVLPPFSDS
+1304 DLEKVIVLPPFADS
-1318 KTLLTIPSAKIEDA
+1318 KNLLTIPAAKIEDA

-1345 RSLTQ
+1345 RSLSQ

-1369 SGQGLKR
+1369 SGQGLKK
-1376 NYLEKTAELQSLKYA
+1376 NYLEKTLELQSLKYA

-1399 DSLIKTFVRTEKDQD
+1399 DSLIKTFVQTEKEQD

-1434 PGNGEHKVTVKVV
+1434 PGSGEHKVTVKVV

-1476 KRKQTTK
+1476 KRKHTTK

-1489 IPKYNETFHFILG
+1489 IPKYNETFHFLLG

-1518 YSFMREDRLIGLNI
+1518 YFVMREDRLIGLNV
-1532 IKLSQVCEQGSWSSW
+1532 IKLTQVGEQGSWSSW

-1574 LAKEFVALK
+1574 LAREFVALK
-1583 SARRHKEEV
+1583 SARRHKEDV

>member
-1 MFGWLRDALT
+1 MSSVKLRCKYLHC
-11 SSAFPSSSQHP
+11 PR
-22 ITPSS
+22 I
-27 LFKPPI
+27 
-33 SRLKSSQDKQ
+33 LKLKFHLPLLDR
-43 VISSSSSNTSPSSSK
+43 N
-58 ENSFYHNPYQSSGL
+58 
-72 MNYCDV
+72 
-78 PQQQYTNENTYPTY
+78 NET
-92 LARQQTSSS
+92 
-101 DLQSQSLDDQIHSK
+101 
-115 LLSLHQ
+115 
-121 RTNPYQSYAHRQ
+121 
-133 NNYAYRNRTLPLTSI
+133 NNYESDINICHSSI
-148 SSSSNAQSSTNDVEQ
+148 IHQNLVHIHQLFQDNIQISEN
-163 VNPTDIDLDDDL
+163 
-175 QGDVNDDDEG
+175 
-185 DDDDDDDDEEE
+185 
-196 DQQSLNRENSS
+196 NRENS
-207 VKTSSRY
+207 
-214 YPGRYSHFDEDFDFA
+214 HFIIQFTTEEHF
-229 SVVLWYR
+229 
-236 NVMDSVKKF
+236 
-245 LPNNVQI
+245 
-252 EGNDY
+252 
-257 LISDRPSYSINH
+257 
-269 RTVPLRRKNPD
+269 
-280 DKLRLTPSNLG
+280 
-291 QTPISSP
+291 
-298 SKLKW
+298 
-303 FDAVRTV
+303 
-310 TQLNQNS
+310 
-317 HEKSSNNS
+317 
-325 TEIIDR
+325 TEIG
-331 DQKSTLNPVEISL
+331 VE
-344 TSARLLPLVNHPDES
+344 P
-359 MTKSHPGI
+359 
-367 IINNGNNTSGDQ
+367 
-379 QQVNNAFYN
+379 NNAFYN

-399 GKTVPLGLD
+399 GKAAPLDSIRLD
-408 MGISAGKRSAGV
+408 MGLSAGKRSAGV
-420 PTTIGRPNLNDED
+420 SSAIGRHNLNDEE

-458 EFCSFTHPTY
+458 EFYNFTHPTY

-483 LKCRECGVKCHE
+483 LKCSECGVKCHE

-513 AKHGADDKAKNLM
+513 VKHGAEDKAKNLM

-533 TLRETTRPLLFKT
+533 TVRERTKPAIFKT

-608 KVRKRTKTVY
+608 KVKKRTKTVY

-646 EDDDIRAKL
+646 EDNDIRSKLNRRLNRESDDFLGQTIIEVRTLSGEMDVWYNLGTKFKWKDEDDDIRAKV

-734 NNNGQPIIP
+734 TNNGQPIIP
-743 DVKGDDAWKIYFD
+743 EAKGDEAWKVYFD
-756 EPSQEIVNEFAIRYG
+756 DPSQEIVVEFAIRYG
-771 IESIYQAMTHFACL
+771 VESIYQAMTHFACL
-785 STKYMCPG
+785 SIKYMCPG

-815 TAVSAADQFAASNFG
+815 TAVSAADRFAASNFG
-830 KEKFIKLLDQLHNS
+830 KDKFIKLLDQLHNS
-844 IRIDLSMYRNN
+844 IRIDLSMFRNN
-855 FPSSSAERMQDLK
+855 FPSSSPDRMQDLK

-883 VQELSSPPRASAV
+883 VQELSSPPRASGV

-909 NFLFANC
+909 HFLFDNC
-916 DEVYKRE
+916 DEVYRRDFE
-923 SKQQITTTT
+923 NTTGVENVNTTETTNTNTDHPVQQ
-932 TTTMNTG
+932 
-939 ENLDE
+939 
-944 INVSSS
+944 
-950 TNNATGPTLRNLQ
+950 TNPPSADSETAGPSLKSLL
-963 FWHQL
+963 FWQKL
-968 MYLLTCIISED
+968 MCLLNCVIVED
-979 RERYSLVL
+979 CKLYSLVL
-987 NQFPSELNVGH
+987 NQFPSELNVGQN
-998 ISADTLWKLLSADLK
+998 SADTLWKLLSADLK
-1013 DHLEEHAKIPADRR
+1013 EHLEEHAKIPPEKR
-1027 EVKSADYMNL
+1027 EVKSTAYMTF
-1037 HFMVKRFYDTSVK
+1037 HFKVKGFYNQSVK
-1050 ILPEAKNSVPEY
+1050 AVVPESKNQTPDY
-1062 PKWFEPFVMHWLN
+1062 PKWFEPFVMQWLN
-1075 ENDDMSMEYL
+1075 ENDDVSMEYL

-1094 TGFQQTSEHCLF
+1094 TGFQQTSEHNLF
-1106 SSSVVDV
+1106 SSSVIDVD
-1113 FTQLNQCHGIIK
+1113 TQLNQCHGLIK
-1125 TLDLHDPLVIA
+1125 QLDLNDPIVIN

-1151 GYANAIRRTFEHVG
+1151 GYANTIRRTFEHYA
-1165 GQDRI
+1165 GQDRV
-1170 CSILM
+1170 CSILL
-1175 NNIQQLRLNL
+1175 NNIQQLRLKL
-1185 EQLYELMGGAQLDD
+1185 EKLYELMGGNNLD
-1199 ETKGMLNDLQ
+1199 EESRLMLNELQ

-1230 IRQSIEEVYKQLQ
+1230 IRQCIEEVYKQLQ
-1243 QIKGNQVSSGT
+1243 NIKGSNMGGG
-1254 TAGQIKGA
+1254 GQKGQ
-1262 EAMVVTKSLLDYLD
+1262 EAILVTKSLFDYLD
-1276 QRLTFFANQCEKTVL
+1276 QRLTVFANQCEKTVL

-1304 DLEKVIVLPPFSDS
+1304 DLEKVIVLPPFTDS
-1318 KTLLTIPSAKIEDA
+1318 KHLLTIPSAKIEDA

-1350 KQCQILDR
+1350 KQCQVLDR

-1376 NYLEKTAELQSLKYA
+1376 NYLEKTQELQSLKYA

-1399 DSLIKTFVRTEKDQD
+1399 DSLIKTFVKTEKEQD
-1414 RPALEESFGEVSI
+1414 RPAQEEPFGEVSI

-1434 PGNGEHKVTVKVV
+1434 PGSGEHKVTVKVV
-1447 AANGLKWRTTG
+1447 AANGLKWRTSG
-1458 MFRPYVELA
+1458 IFRPYVELT

-1476 KRKQTTK
+1476 RRKHS
-1483 TKSNTW
+1483 TKSKNNTW
-1489 IPKYNETFHFILG
+1489 IPKYNETFHFMLG

-1508 CYELNIAVKD
+1508 CYELNVCVKD
-1518 YSFMREDRLIGLNI
+1518 YCFAREDRLIGMNV
-1532 IKLSQVCEQGSWSSW
+1532 IKLSTVVEQGSWSSW
-1547 VPLGSRINFDDT
+1547 VPLGSRVNFDDT

-1574 LAKEFVALK
+1574 LAREFVQLK

>member
-1 MFGWLRDALT
+1 MHFLCCPTILSNGYSCPSDENLHLQSNLT
-11 SSAFPSSSQHP
+11 SSV
-22 ITPSS
+22 
-27 LFKPPI
+27 K
-33 SRLKSSQDKQ
+33 RVD
-43 VISSSSSNTSPSSSK
+43 
-58 ENSFYHNPYQSSGL
+58 
-72 MNYCDV
+72 
-78 PQQQYTNENTYPTY
+78 
-92 LARQQTSSS
+92 
-101 DLQSQSLDDQIHSK
+101 
-115 LLSLHQ
+115 
-121 RTNPYQSYAHRQ
+121 
-133 NNYAYRNRTLPLTSI
+133 RTLSCSADEKSFSEEFDEIFLF
-148 SSSSNAQSSTNDVEQ
+148 
-163 VNPTDIDLDDDL
+163 
-175 QGDVNDDDEG
+175 DDE
-185 DDDDDDDDEEE
+185 D
-196 DQQSLNRENSS
+196 N
-207 VKTSSRY
+207 TT
-214 YPGRYSHFDEDFDFA
+214 PTPHGRFA
-229 SVVLWYR
+229 
-236 NVMDSVKKF
+236 
-245 LPNNVQI
+245 
-252 EGNDY
+252 
-257 LISDRPSYSINH
+257 
-269 RTVPLRRKNPD
+269 
-280 DKLRLTPSNLG
+280 
-291 QTPISSP
+291 
-298 SKLKW
+298 
-303 FDAVRTV
+303 DAVTKIRQLHALDADGKPV
-310 TQLNQNS
+310 T
-317 HEKSSNNS
+317 
-325 TEIIDR
+325 R
-331 DQKSTLNPVEISL
+331 
-344 TSARLLPLVNHPDES
+344 RLLP
-359 MTKSHPGI
+359 G
-367 IINNGNNTSGDQ
+367 INNNNNSNSNIDANGNVSTDPQ
-379 QQVNNAFYN
+379 ANNAFYN
-388 CIDSAPDIPER
+388 CIDSAPDIPDA
-399 GKTVPLGLD
+399 KPVPLGLD
-408 MGISAGKRSAGV
+408 MGITVAKRSAGV
-420 PTTIGRPNLNDED
+420 PTAIGRHNLNDEE

-500 LNADCLQRRAQKN
+500 LNADCLQLSLSNVFYPEEDINEKLGEEKRRAQKN
-513 AKHGADDKAKNLM
+513 AKHGADDKAKTLM

-533 TLRETTRPLLFKT
+533 THRESTRPHLFKT

-555 KSHVGHMKAVKQSV
+555 ISHVGHMKAVKQSV

-608 KVRKRTKTVY
+608 KVKKRTKTVY

-734 NNNGQPIIP
+734 GNNGQPIIP
-743 DVKGDDAWKIYFD
+743 DAKGDDAWKVYFD

-830 KEKFIKLLDQLHNS
+830 KDKFIKLLDQLHNS

-855 FPSSSAERMQDLK
+855 FPSSSPERMQDLK

-883 VQELSSPPRASAV
+883 FARLIHFRLISNNTVQELSSPPRASGV

-923 SKQQITTTT
+923 SKQQPNGTD
-932 TTTMNTG
+932 NPPEQPVEDVAQG
-939 ENLDE
+939 SVP
-944 INVSSS
+944 NVVVPSLKS
-950 TNNATGPTLRNLQ
+950 LQ
-963 FWHQL
+963 FWHHF

-998 ISADTLWKLLSADLK
+998 ISADTLWKLLSTDLK
-1013 DHLEEHAKIPADRR
+1013 DHLEEHARVPAERR
-1027 EVKSADYMNL
+1027 EIKSADYMNL
-1037 HFMVKRFYDTSVK
+1037 HFMIKRFYDTLVK
-1050 ILPEAKNSVPEY
+1050 VIPESKNTVPEY
-1062 PKWFEPFVMHWLN
+1062 PNYYTPKEFKRWFEPFVMQWLN

-1085 HNALEKDRQ
+1085 HNAVEKDRQ

-1136 KYMQRFSVT
+1136 TYMRRFSMT

-1151 GYANAIRRTFEHVG
+1151 GYANAIRRTFGFVG
-1165 GQDRI
+1165 GQDHT

-1185 EQLYELMGGAQLDD
+1185 EQLYELMGGAQLDED
-1199 ETKGMLNDLQ
+1199 TKTRLNELQ
-1209 RQLSDVLDELSAM
+1209 KQLSDVLDELSAT

-1243 QIKGNQVSSGT
+1243 QIKGNQIGPGNNG
-1254 TAGQIKGA
+1254 GQQKGA
-1262 EAMVVTKSLLDYLD
+1262 EAMLVTKPLLDYLD
-1276 QRLTFFANQCEKTVL
+1276 QKLTFFAEQCEKTVL
-1291 KRLLKELWKAVII
+1291 KRLLKELWKAVIS
-1304 DLEKVIVLPPFSDS
+1304 DLEKVIVLPPFADA
-1318 KTLLTIPSAKIEDA
+1318 KNLLTIPAAKIEDA

-1340 GRDND
+1340 GRDTD

-1369 SGQGLKR
+1369 SGQGLKK
-1376 NYLEKTAELQSLKYA
+1376 NYLEKTLELQSLKYA

-1399 DSLIKTFVRTEKDQD
+1399 DSLIKTFVQTEKEQD

-1427 QVDLFTH
+1427 QIDLFTH
-1434 PGNGEHKVTVKVV
+1434 PGSGEHKVTAKVV

-1467 MCGPHLSDK
+1467 ICGPHLSDK
-1476 KRKQTTK
+1476 KRKHTTK

-1489 IPKYNETFHFILG
+1489 IPKYNETFHFLLG

-1518 YSFMREDRLIGLNI
+1518 YSFMREDRLIGLNV
-1532 IKLSQVCEQGSWSSW
+1532 IKLTQVIEQGSWSSW
-1547 VPLGSRINFDDT
+1547 VPLGARVNFDET

-1574 LAKEFVALK
+1574 LAREFVSLK
-1583 SARRHKEEV
+1583 SARRHKEDV

>member
-1 MFGWLRDALT
+1 MYYICCIPVCPPLLSNVDA
-11 SSAFPSSSQHP
+11 
-22 ITPSS
+22 
-27 LFKPPI
+27 
-33 SRLKSSQDKQ
+33 
-43 VISSSSSNTSPSSSK
+43 
-58 ENSFYHNPYQSSGL
+58 Y
-72 MNYCDV
+72 
-78 PQQQYTNENTYPTY
+78 
-92 LARQQTSSS
+92 SS
-101 DLQSQSLDDQIHSK
+101 DNNI
-115 LLSLHQ
+115 
-121 RTNPYQSYAHRQ
+121 YQKRNFTFQEKKNSYTKQFDRHLCFSY
-133 NNYAYRNRTLPLTSI
+133 NKKNHMK
-148 SSSSNAQSSTNDVEQ
+148 DF
-163 VNPTDIDLDDDL
+163 
-175 QGDVNDDDEG
+175 
-185 DDDDDDDDEEE
+185 DEE
-196 DQQSLNRENSS
+196 
-207 VKTSSRY
+207 
-214 YPGRYSHFDEDFDFA
+214 FD
-229 SVVLWYR
+229 
-236 NVMDSVKKF
+236 
-245 LPNNVQI
+245 
-252 EGNDY
+252 
-257 LISDRPSYSINH
+257 LISLSDN
-269 RTVPLRRKNPD
+269 VD
-280 DKLRLTPSNLG
+280 
-291 QTPISSP
+291 
-298 SKLKW
+298 
-303 FDAVRTV
+303 
-310 TQLNQNS
+310 NS
-317 HEKSSNNS
+317 HEKFSDQVLRLRQNS
-325 TEIIDR
+325 TLDADGSPITR
-331 DQKSTLNPVEISL
+331 RML
-344 TSARLLPLVNHPDES
+344 
-359 MTKSHPGI
+359 PGI
-367 IINNGNNTSGDQ
+367 TNINNTCNNNIDNNGNPISGEQ
-379 QQVNNAFYN
+379 QGHNAFYN
-388 CIDSAPDIPER
+388 CIDSAPDIPD

-408 MGISAGKRSAGV
+408 MGITSAKRSAGV
-420 PTTIGRPNLNDED
+420 PSAIGRHNLNDEE

-513 AKHGADDKAKNLM
+513 AKHGADDKAKTLM

-533 TLRETTRPLLFKT
+533 TLRESTRPHLFKT

-555 KSHVGHMKAVKQSV
+555 RSHVGHMKAVKQSV

-608 KVRKRTKTVY
+608 KVKKRTKTVY

-631 ECHNSCDRIKVRVWD
+631 ECHNSSDRIKVRVWD

-726 NLFYTLCE
+726 NLFFTLCE

-743 DVKGDDAWKIYFD
+743 DAKGDDAWKIYFD

-785 STKYMCPG
+785 SEKYTCPG

-830 KEKFIKLLDQLHNS
+830 KDKFIKLLDQLHNS
-844 IRIDLSMYRNN
+844 IRIDLSTYRNN
-855 FPSSSAERMQDLK
+855 FPSSSVERMQDLK

-883 VQELSSPPRASAV
+883 YGKSIPFRMSLNNTVQELSSPPRASSV

-904 IRHTY
+904 IRYTY
-909 NFLFANC
+909 DFLVANC
-916 DEVYKRE
+916 EEVYKRE
-923 SKQQITTTT
+923 SKQQMNMDENNDEQNEDERTTT
-932 TTTMNTG
+932 N
-939 ENLDE
+939 
-944 INVSSS
+944 II
-950 TNNATGPTLRNLQ
+950 GPSLKSLQ
-963 FWHQL
+963 FWNHF
-968 MYLLTCIISED
+968 MYLLTRIISED

-987 NQFPSELNVGH
+987 NQFPSEVNVGH
-998 ISADTLWKLLSADLK
+998 ISADTLWKLFSADLK
-1013 DHLEEHAKIPADRR
+1013 EHLEEHARVPAERR
-1027 EVKSADYMNL
+1027 EIKSADYMNL
-1037 HFMVKRFYDTSVK
+1037 HFMIKKFYDTSVK
-1050 ILPEAKNSVPEY
+1050 IIPEAKNIVPEY
-1062 PKWFEPFVMHWLN
+1062 PNSYTPKEFKRWFEPFVIQWLN

-1106 SSSVVDV
+1106 SSSVVDA
-1113 FTQLNQCHGIIK
+1113 FSQLYQCHGLIK
-1125 TLDLHDPLVIA
+1125 TLDIHDPNIIA
-1136 KYMQRFSVT
+1136 AYMQRFSIT
-1145 ISQVLL
+1145 ISKVLL
-1151 GYANAIRRTFEHVG
+1151 AYANAIRRTFEHIG
-1165 GQDRI
+1165 GDDHV

-1199 ETKGMLNDLQ
+1199 ETKYRLTELQ
-1209 RQLSDVLDELSAM
+1209 KQLSDVLDELSAM

-1230 IRQSIEEVYKQLQ
+1230 IRQTIEEVYKQLQ
-1243 QIKGNQVSSGT
+1243 QIKGNQIGMGNNSG
-1254 TAGQIKGA
+1254 QQKGA
-1262 EAMVVTKSLLDYLD
+1262 EAMIVTKSLLDYLD

-1291 KRLLKELWKAVII
+1291 KRLLKELWKAVIS
-1304 DLEKVIVLPPFSDS
+1304 DLEKVIVLPPFADS
-1318 KTLLTIPSAKIEDA
+1318 KNLLTLPAAKIEDA

-1369 SGQGLKR
+1369 SGQGLKK
-1376 NYLEKTAELQSLKYA
+1376 NYLEKTLELQSLKYA

-1399 DSLIKTFVRTEKDQD
+1399 DSLIKTFVKTEKEQD
-1414 RPALEESFGEVSI
+1414 RPAFEESFGEVSI

-1434 PGNGEHKVTVKVV
+1434 PGTGEHKVTVKVV

-1467 MCGPHLSDK
+1467 MCGPHLHDK
-1476 KRKQTTK
+1476 KRKHTTK

-1489 IPKYNETFHFILG
+1489 IPKYNETFHFLLG

-1518 YSFMREDRLIGLNI
+1518 YSFMREDHIIGLNV
-1532 IKLSQVCEQGSWSSW
+1532 IKLTQVCEQGSWSSW
-1547 VPLGSRINFDDT
+1547 IPLGSRINFDDT

-1583 SARRHKEEV
+1583 SARRHKEDV

>member
-1 MFGWLRDALT
+1 MHYVCCPLFIPDGYIY
-11 SSAFPSSSQHP
+11 SSDEDIHRHLNLSSYVKRFSQK
-22 ITPSS
+22 
-27 LFKPPI
+27 F
-33 SRLKSSQDKQ
+33 RF
-43 VISSSSSNTSPSSSK
+43 SSNQK
-58 ENSFYHNPYQSSGL
+58 DF
-72 MNYCDV
+72 
-78 PQQQYTNENTYPTY
+78 
-92 LARQQTSSS
+92 
-101 DLQSQSLDDQIHSK
+101 
-115 LLSLHQ
+115 
-121 RTNPYQSYAHRQ
+121 
-133 NNYAYRNRTLPLTSI
+133 
-148 SSSSNAQSSTNDVEQ
+148 NDE
-163 VNPTDIDLDDDL
+163 
-175 QGDVNDDDEG
+175 
-185 DDDDDDDDEEE
+185 
-196 DQQSLNRENSS
+196 
-207 VKTSSRY
+207 
-214 YPGRYSHFDEDFDFA
+214 FD
-229 SVVLWYR
+229 
-236 NVMDSVKKF
+236 
-245 LPNNVQI
+245 
-252 EGNDY
+252 
-257 LISDRPSYSINH
+257 
-269 RTVPLRRKNPD
+269 
-280 DKLRLTPSNLG
+280 
-291 QTPISSP
+291 
-298 SKLKW
+298 
-303 FDAVRTV
+303 
-310 TQLNQNS
+310 
-317 HEKSSNNS
+317 
-325 TEIIDR
+325 
-331 DQKSTLNPVEISL
+331 EISL
-344 TSARLLPLVNHPDES
+344 TDNEDNPQSRFADAVTRVRQLSAAVDADGQPVTRRLLP
-359 MTKSHPGI
+359 GI
-367 IINNGNNTSGDQ
+367 NNLNNNSNANIDANGNNLSGDQ
-379 QQVNNAFYN
+379 HTNNAFYN
-388 CIDSAPDIPER
+388 CIDSAPDIPDA
-399 GKTVPLGLD
+399 KPVPLGLD
-408 MGISAGKRSAGV
+408 MGISVAKRLAGV
-420 PTTIGRPNLNDED
+420 PTATGRHNLNDEE

-458 EFCSFTHPTY
+458 EFCSFAHPTY

-513 AKHGADDKAKNLM
+513 AKHGADDKANNLM
-526 EAMHEKM
+526 AAMHEKM
-533 TLRETTRPLLFKT
+533 TLRESTRPHLFKT

-555 KSHVGHMKAVKQSV
+555 ISHVGHMKAVKQSV

-608 KVRKRTKTVY
+608 KVKKRTKTVY
-618 SELNPTWNEKFFF
+618 SELNPSWNEKFFF

-734 NNNGQPIIP
+734 NNTNGQPIIP
-743 DVKGDDAWKIYFD
+743 EAKGDDAWKVYFD

-830 KEKFIKLLDQLHNS
+830 KDKFIKLLDQLHNS

-855 FPSSSAERMQDLK
+855 FPSSSADRMQDLK

-923 SKQQITTTT
+923 SKTQANALENNNTEQNEENSQGTTT
-932 TTTMNTG
+932 
-939 ENLDE
+939 
-944 INVSSS
+944 NVVVPSLKS
-950 TNNATGPTLRNLQ
+950 LQ
-963 FWHQL
+963 FWHHF

-998 ISADTLWKLLSADLK
+998 ISADTLWKLLSTDLK
-1013 DHLEEHAKIPADRR
+1013 DHLEEHARIQVERR
-1027 EVKSADYMNL
+1027 EIKSADYMNL
-1037 HFMVKRFYDTSVK
+1037 HFMIKRFYDTLVRV
-1050 ILPEAKNSVPEY
+1050 IPEAKNTVPEY
-1062 PKWFEPFVMHWLN
+1062 PNTYTPKEFKRWFEPFVIQWLN

-1085 HNALEKDRQ
+1085 HNAVEKDRQ

-1136 KYMQRFSVT
+1136 TYMRRFSIT

-1165 GQDRI
+1165 GQDHI

-1185 EQLYELMGGAQLDD
+1185 EQLYELMGGAQLDED
-1199 ETKGMLNDLQ
+1199 TKSGLNELQ
-1209 RQLSDVLDELSAM
+1209 KQLSDVLDELSAT

-1243 QIKGNQVSSGT
+1243 QIKGNQIG
-1254 TAGQIKGA
+1254 AGNNGGQQKGA
-1262 EAMVVTKSLLDYLD
+1262 EAMLVTKPLLDYLD

-1291 KRLLKELWKAVII
+1291 KRLLKELWKAVIS
-1304 DLEKVIVLPPFSDS
+1304 DLEKVIVLPPFADS
-1318 KTLLTIPSAKIEDA
+1318 KNLLTIPAAKIEDA

-1369 SGQGLKR
+1369 SGQGLKK
-1376 NYLEKTAELQSLKYA
+1376 NYLEKTLELQSLKYA

-1399 DSLIKTFVRTEKDQD
+1399 DSLIKTFVQTEKEQD

-1434 PGNGEHKVTVKVV
+1434 PGSGEHKVTVKVV

-1476 KRKQTTK
+1476 KRKHTTK

-1489 IPKYNETFHFILG
+1489 IPKYNETFHFLLG

-1518 YSFMREDRLIGLNI
+1518 YFVMREDRLIGLNV
-1532 IKLSQVCEQGSWSSW
+1532 IKLTQVGEQGSWSSW

-1574 LAKEFVALK
+1574 LAREFVALK
-1583 SARRHKEEV
+1583 SARRHKEDV

>member
-1 MFGWLRDALT
+1 MHYIHGIPVCPPLCPPLVHDDLV
-11 SSAFPSSSQHP
+11 SSSEENLHHHHHHHRSNFLTNQKLS
-22 ITPSS
+22 TYAKQ
-27 LFKPPI
+27 F
-33 SRLKSSQDKQ
+33 SRHFIFPFSR
-43 VISSSSSNTSPSSSK
+43 K
-58 ENSFYHNPYQSSGL
+58 ENF
-72 MNYCDV
+72 D
-78 PQQQYTNENTYPTY
+78 NET
-92 LARQQTSSS
+92 AF
-101 DLQSQSLDDQIHSK
+101 
-115 LLSLHQ
+115 
-121 RTNPYQSYAHRQ
+121 
-133 NNYAYRNRTLPLTSI
+133 
-148 SSSSNAQSSTNDVEQ
+148 
-163 VNPTDIDLDDDL
+163 
-175 QGDVNDDDEG
+175 
-185 DDDDDDDDEEE
+185 DEE
-196 DQQSLNRENSS
+196 
-207 VKTSSRY
+207 
-214 YPGRYSHFDEDFDFA
+214 FD
-229 SVVLWYR
+229 
-236 NVMDSVKKF
+236 
-245 LPNNVQI
+245 
-252 EGNDY
+252 
-257 LISDRPSYSINH
+257 
-269 RTVPLRRKNPD
+269 
-280 DKLRLTPSNLG
+280 
-291 QTPISSP
+291 
-298 SKLKW
+298 
-303 FDAVRTV
+303 
-310 TQLNQNS
+310 
-317 HEKSSNNS
+317 
-325 TEIIDR
+325 
-331 DQKSTLNPVEISL
+331 EISL
-344 TSARLLPLVNHPDES
+344 SDNYFNSHGKPEISHDERTDRRQSSMVVGADGLPI
-359 MTKSHPGI
+359 TKRILPGI
-367 IINNGNNTSGDQ
+367 TNITNNHNNTITDDGMGKTTNGSINNGNNVSGDQ
-379 QQVNNAFYN
+379 QANNAFYN

-408 MGISAGKRSAGV
+408 MGLSLSKRSAGV
-420 PTTIGRPNLNDED
+420 PSAIGRHNLNDEE

-608 KVRKRTKTVY
+608 KVKKRTKTVY

-743 DVKGDDAWKIYFD
+743 EAKGDDAWKVYFD

-855 FPSSSAERMQDLK
+855 FPSSSMDRMQDLK

-923 SKQQITTTT
+923 SKQQTNTTTT
-932 TTTMNTG
+932 TTSITDNNEQNDDGIQT
-939 ENLDE
+939 LSTTT
-944 INVSSS
+944 NVV
-950 TNNATGPTLRNLQ
+950 GPSLKNLQ

-998 ISADTLWKLLSADLK
+998 ISADTLWKLLSVDLK
-1013 DHLEEHAKIPADRR
+1013 DHLEEHARIPAERR

-1050 ILPEAKNSVPEY
+1050 IIPEAKNIVPEY
-1062 PKWFEPFVMHWLN
+1062 PNAYTPKDFKRWFEPFVMQWLN

-1125 TLDLHDPLVIA
+1125 TLDLHDPIVIA
-1136 KYMQRFSVT
+1136 KYMKRFSVT

-1151 GYANAIRRTFEHVG
+1151 GYANAIRRTFEYAG

-1199 ETKGMLNDLQ
+1199 ETKTMLNDLQ
-1209 RQLSDVLDELSAM
+1209 RQLSDVLDELSAT

-1230 IRQSIEEVYKQLQ
+1230 IRQCIEEVYKQLQ
-1243 QIKGNQVSSGT
+1243 QIKGNQIGTGNTSG
-1254 TAGQIKGA
+1254 QQKGA
-1262 EAMVVTKSLLDYLD
+1262 EAMLVTKPLLDYLD

-1291 KRLLKELWKAVII
+1291 KRLLKELWKAVIS

-1318 KTLLTIPSAKIEDA
+1318 KHLLTIPSARIEDA

-1340 GRDND
+1340 GRDSD

-1376 NYLEKTAELQSLKYA
+1376 NYLEKTLELQSLKYA

-1399 DSLIKTFVRTEKDQD
+1399 DSLIKTFVKTERDQD

-1434 PGNGEHKVTVKVV
+1434 PGSGEHKVTVKVV
-1447 AANGLKWRTTG
+1447 AANGLKWRTSG

-1489 IPKYNETFHFILG
+1489 IPKYNETFHFLLG

-1518 YSFMREDRLIGLNI
+1518 YSFMREDRLIGLNV

-1574 LAKEFVALK
+1574 LAREFVALK

>member
-1 MFGWLRDALT
+1 MHYVCCPLFIPDGYIY
-11 SSAFPSSSQHP
+11 SSDEDIHRHLNLSSYVKRFSQK
-22 ITPSS
+22 
-27 LFKPPI
+27 F
-33 SRLKSSQDKQ
+33 RF
-43 VISSSSSNTSPSSSK
+43 SSNQK
-58 ENSFYHNPYQSSGL
+58 DF
-72 MNYCDV
+72 
-78 PQQQYTNENTYPTY
+78 
-92 LARQQTSSS
+92 
-101 DLQSQSLDDQIHSK
+101 
-115 LLSLHQ
+115 
-121 RTNPYQSYAHRQ
+121 
-133 NNYAYRNRTLPLTSI
+133 
-148 SSSSNAQSSTNDVEQ
+148 NDE
-163 VNPTDIDLDDDL
+163 
-175 QGDVNDDDEG
+175 
-185 DDDDDDDDEEE
+185 
-196 DQQSLNRENSS
+196 
-207 VKTSSRY
+207 
-214 YPGRYSHFDEDFDFA
+214 FD
-229 SVVLWYR
+229 
-236 NVMDSVKKF
+236 
-245 LPNNVQI
+245 
-252 EGNDY
+252 
-257 LISDRPSYSINH
+257 
-269 RTVPLRRKNPD
+269 
-280 DKLRLTPSNLG
+280 
-291 QTPISSP
+291 
-298 SKLKW
+298 
-303 FDAVRTV
+303 
-310 TQLNQNS
+310 
-317 HEKSSNNS
+317 
-325 TEIIDR
+325 
-331 DQKSTLNPVEISL
+331 EISL
-344 TSARLLPLVNHPDES
+344 TDNEDNPQSRFADAVTRVRQLSAAVDADGQPVTRRLLP
-359 MTKSHPGI
+359 GI
-367 IINNGNNTSGDQ
+367 NNLNNNSNANIDANGNNLSGDQ
-379 QQVNNAFYN
+379 HTNNAFYN
-388 CIDSAPDIPER
+388 CIDSAPDIPDA
-399 GKTVPLGLD
+399 KPVPLGLD
-408 MGISAGKRSAGV
+408 MGISVAKRLAGV
-420 PTTIGRPNLNDED
+420 PTATGRHNLNDEE

-458 EFCSFTHPTY
+458 EFCSFAHPTY

-513 AKHGADDKAKNLM
+513 AKHGADDKANNLM
-526 EAMHEKM
+526 AAMHEKM
-533 TLRETTRPLLFKT
+533 TLRESTRPHLFKT

-555 KSHVGHMKAVKQSV
+555 ISHVGHMKAVKQSV

-608 KVRKRTKTVY
+608 KVKKRTKTVY
-618 SELNPTWNEKFFF
+618 SELNPSWNEKFFF

-734 NNNGQPIIP
+734 NNTTGQPIIP
-743 DVKGDDAWKIYFD
+743 EAKGDDAWKVYFD

-830 KEKFIKLLDQLHNS
+830 KDKFIKLLDQLHNS

-855 FPSSSAERMQDLK
+855 FPSSSADRMQDLK

-923 SKQQITTTT
+923 SKTQANALENNNTEQNEENSQGTTT
-932 TTTMNTG
+932 NVVVP
-939 ENLDE
+939 NLK
-944 INVSSS
+944 S
-950 TNNATGPTLRNLQ
+950 LQ
-963 FWHQL
+963 FWHHF

-998 ISADTLWKLLSADLK
+998 ISADTLWKLLSTDLK
-1013 DHLEEHAKIPADRR
+1013 DHLEEHARIQVERR
-1027 EVKSADYMNL
+1027 EIKSADYMNL
-1037 HFMVKRFYDTSVK
+1037 HFMIKRFYDTLVRV
-1050 ILPEAKNSVPEY
+1050 IPEAKNTVPEY
-1062 PKWFEPFVMHWLN
+1062 PKWFEPFVIQWLN

-1085 HNALEKDRQ
+1085 HNAVEKDRQ

-1136 KYMQRFSVT
+1136 TYMRRFSIT

-1165 GQDRI
+1165 GQDHI

-1185 EQLYELMGGAQLDD
+1185 EQLYELMGGAQLDED
-1199 ETKGMLNDLQ
+1199 TKSGLNELQ
-1209 RQLSDVLDELSAM
+1209 KQLSDVLDELSAT

-1243 QIKGNQVSSGT
+1243 QIKGNQIG
-1254 TAGQIKGA
+1254 AGNNGGQQKGA
-1262 EAMVVTKSLLDYLD
+1262 EAMLVTKPLLDYLD

-1291 KRLLKELWKAVII
+1291 KRLLKELWKAVIS
-1304 DLEKVIVLPPFSDS
+1304 DLEKVIVLPPFADS
-1318 KTLLTIPSAKIEDA
+1318 KNLLTIPAAKIEDA

-1345 RSLTQ
+1345 RSLSQ

-1369 SGQGLKR
+1369 SGQGLKK
-1376 NYLEKTAELQSLKYA
+1376 NYLEKTLELQSLKYA

-1399 DSLIKTFVRTEKDQD
+1399 DSLIKTFVQTEKEQD

-1434 PGNGEHKVTVKVV
+1434 PGSGEHKVTVKVV

-1476 KRKQTTK
+1476 KRKHTTK

-1489 IPKYNETFHFILG
+1489 IPKYNETFHFLLG

-1518 YSFMREDRLIGLNI
+1518 YFVMREDRLIGLNV
-1532 IKLSQVCEQGSWSSW
+1532 IKLTQVGEQGSWSSW

-1574 LAKEFVALK
+1574 LAREFVALK
-1583 SARRHKEEV
+1583 SARRHKEDV